1 MAEKKKER
9 KTKTGEVVKYLK
21 RYGSITS
28 WQAIQKFGATR
39 LSDIVFRFRK
49 VHGLSSIESKD
60 ITEKDRYGNSCTFT
74 KYIYHK
80 EFDLLEK
87 KKHVL

>member
-1 MAEKKKER
+1 MPTQKTTKR
-9 KTKTGEVVKYLK
+9 KTKTGEVIKYLK

-28 WQAIQKFGATR
+28 WQSIQKFGATR
-39 LSDIVFRFRK
+39 LSDIIFKFRK
-49 VHGLSSIESKD
+49 VHGVASVESTD

-80 EFDLLEK
+80 EFDKLET
-87 KKHVL
+87 